1 MSVELYD
8 QVRFLKDAG
17 LATPNGYLLPGVPT
31 VKAKAANYTI
41 NPNVDAPGTI
51 FTNVGASGA
60 VAFTLP
66 APGAG
71 VEGFVYDILGIADQ
85 NVSVVAPAADTLV
98 VLNDVEAD
106 SLAASTSA
114 QKIGAYLRA
123 ICVKTGDT
131 TYQWVAV
138 TLANGVTGT
147 PAT

>member
-8 QVRFLKDAG
+8 QVRFLKDVG
-17 LATPNGYLLPGVPT
+17 LANANGRLLPGVPT
-31 VKAKAANYTI
+31 VKAKTANYTI

-51 FTNVGASGA
+51 FTNAGASGA
-60 VAFTLP
+60 VGFTLP

-71 VEGFVYDILGIADQ
+71 VEGFVYDFVGVVDQ
-85 NVSVVAPAADTLV
+85 NITVIAPTVDTLIT
-98 VLNDVEAD
+98 LHDAAAD
-106 SLAASTSA
+106 SLAASTSS

-131 TYQWVAV
+131 TWQWVAV

-147 PAT
+147 AAS